1 MEETAVTKTPMRE
14 LPVLLLTIPA
24 VFAEVYVR
32 IIECDM
38 RLQKRPLRRKE
49 LRMYELGLKIDAKTR
64 RAAAVGLAQLSRR
77 ERDVLRLIVKGM
89 TSKEVG
95 AALDISRRTVESH
108 RASILSKLGAR
119 NAIHLGGI
127 VAVLESQDAA
137 DDDEESEPVY
147 LDELDAMAV
156 A

>member
-1 MEETAVTKTPMRE
+1 M
-14 LPVLLLTIPA
+14 
-24 VFAEVYVR
+24 F
-32 IIECDM
+32 D
-38 RLQKRPLRRKE
+38 
-49 LRMYELGLKIDAKTR
+49 LGLRIDAKTR
-64 RAAAVGLAQLSRR
+64 RQAAAGLAQLSRR

-95 AALDISRRTVESH
+95 ASLGISRRTVESH

-127 VAVLESQDAA
+127 VAVLESRAA
-137 DDDEESEPVY
+137 DDREEAVEPAEAAEGSDYVY
-147 LDELDAMAV
+147 LDDFAATP